1 MGRQCCECLNCVC
14 FPLPRLLKRWSPR
27 PLRTPGMNSP
37 SMATKEIKNGR
48 LAMTA
53 FIGFTVQVG
62 PAGGGTLGVGRRRTA
77 VCGATRTLW

>member
-1 MGRQCCECLNCVC
+1 
-14 FPLPRLLKRWSPR
+14 
-27 PLRTPGMNSP
+27 MNSP